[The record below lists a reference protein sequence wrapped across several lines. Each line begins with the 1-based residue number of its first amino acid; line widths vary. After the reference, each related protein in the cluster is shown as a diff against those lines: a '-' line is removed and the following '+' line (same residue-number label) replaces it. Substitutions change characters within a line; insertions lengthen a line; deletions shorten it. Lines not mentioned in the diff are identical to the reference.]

1 MIYGRNY
8 MKSKEQVVKMIDE
21 LHSQAEEMEWWD
33 GEPDRDRFINKGWV
47 EALRW
52 VIKQEGPKL
61 VVTPDLQVK
70 VE

>member
-1 MIYGRNY
+1 
-8 MKSKEQVVKMIDE
+8 MKSKEQIVKMIDNLKE
-21 LHSQAEEMEWWD
+21 SPEEEEWWD
-33 GEPDRDRFINKGWV
+33 EQPERDRFINKGWI

-52 VIKQEGPKL
+52 VIKQEGPRL

>member
-1 MIYGRNY
+1 
-8 MKSKEQVVKMIDE
+8 MKSKEQIVKLIDE
-21 LHSQAEEMEWWD
+21 LYLNQDQQNEAQMD
-33 GEPDRDRFINKGWV
+33 TIYINKGWI

-52 VIKQEGPKL
+52 VIKQEGPRL

>member
-1 MIYGRNY
+1 
-8 MKSKEQVVKMIDE
+8 MKSKEQIVKMIDE
-21 LHSQAEEMEWWD
+21 LYLNQDQQNEAQMD
-33 GEPDRDRFINKGWV
+33 TIYINKGWI

-52 VIKQEGPKL
+52 VIKQEGPRL